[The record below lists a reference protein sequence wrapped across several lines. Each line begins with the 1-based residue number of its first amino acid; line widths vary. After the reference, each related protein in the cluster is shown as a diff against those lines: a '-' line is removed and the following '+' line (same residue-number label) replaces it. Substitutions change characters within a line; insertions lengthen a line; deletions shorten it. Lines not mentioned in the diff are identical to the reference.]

1 MDGEASAGDAYST
14 PHDDESLGLSFREE
28 QWLNTRPL
36 SVGTVMD
43 YFRLSPW
50 YDPGSI
56 NARAIEQGLA
66 PEAASRLTGMEY
78 RVCPQPTQAQGLIVL
93 EAWRRSGPKDSDVE
107 LMALYYCLWG
117 TIYQAPDIR
126 SVLAGRARR
135 AAVHIHKA
143 MALIAECSLPAV
155 EAPAPASRKR
165 RRAGAAD
172 GPAAAEGAAA
182 AGVADVDDEEG
193 GCAVPGDSEG
203 VGGGASAPLALLQGR
218 LSAQD
223 AALVGASISA
233 AMEGELA
240 SIVAARRSAT
250 QRTGAVRRA
259 ADGAFRGTEEDT

>member
-1 MDGEASAGDAYST
+1 
-14 PHDDESLGLSFREE
+14 
-28 QWLNTRPL
+28 
-36 SVGTVMD
+36 
-43 YFRLSPW
+43 
-50 YDPGSI
+50 
-56 NARAIEQGLA
+56 
-66 PEAASRLTGMEY
+66 MEY

-126 SVLAGRARR
+126 SVLAGRAVSPAAPAPHTCHLLWSVVPYRRPSPSSPRGRAHTHALVRAAQTASTAHPRDLPVWPGCHPRPQRR

-203 VGGGASAPLALLQGR
+203 VGGGVSAPLALLQGR